1 MIQFAQPLA
10 LWALAGLSIPIAIHF
25 LSRKE
30 GKVIRIG
37 SIRHLE
43 ETTTQKFKGIRLN
56 EILLLLLRCLCI
68 FVFTLMLAGLQ
79 FSTNNKGSER
89 WLLLEKGLE
98 DDVRVK
104 TLRDSLDKQGFEIRF
119 LSLGFPT
126 LGNNSEEK
134 SSYYQLINNLSQK
147 DLEKVVVVSYNK
159 PHRFRGEP
167 CALPST
173 VQWISLPAAPSA
185 FEVNTW
191 ITSLDSLYIR
201 QGYSKEEVTYFETI
215 RRKVSPEELA
225 SLTRERSNQVAI
237 FADAG
242 YEADARIVEAA
253 LRSLRDYQHVELEL
267 LSYKTS
273 ELTSLPPDL
282 EFLFWLSDEP
292 MPESFN
298 YKIIHLKPD
307 ESTYL
312 IKQESPTQWRITKR
326 LHPEI
331 ALKENFTVELAS
343 LLLASPAL
351 EQVIQEKDVRLLP
364 DSLAWLPTQSENHR
378 TFLGAFR
385 PADSYLFYLLLVLLV
400 LERLLAYQR
409 KQ

>member
-1 MIQFAQPLA
+1 MIQFVQPLA

-68 FVFTLMLAGLQ
+68 VVFTLILAGLQ
-79 FSTNNKGSER
+79 FLTSNNGSKR

-98 DDVRVK
+98 DDARVN

-126 LGNNSEEK
+126 LDKPADEK
-134 SSYYQLINNLSQK
+134 SSYYQLINDLAQQ

-159 PHRFRGEP
+159 SHRFRGEP
-167 CALPST
+167 SALPGT
-173 VQWISLPAAPSA
+173 VQWISLPAAPSE

-191 ITSLDSLYIR
+191 ITSLDSLYTR
-201 QGYSKEEVTYFETI
+201 QGYSKEEVTYFETT
-215 RRKVSPEELA
+215 RRKVSLEEIA
-225 SLTRERSNQVAI
+225 SLTPERSKQVAI
-237 FADAG
+237 VSDAEH
-242 YEADARIVEAA
+242 EADVQLVEAS
-253 LRSLRDYQHVELEL
+253 LRSLRDYQHVELEF
-267 LSYKTS
+267 LSYRTS
-273 ELTSLPPDL
+273 ELAKLPSDL
-282 EFLFWLSDEP
+282 EFLFWLSDES
-292 MPESFN
+292 MPESLN

-307 ESTYL
+307 ESIDL

-331 ALKENFTVELAS
+331 ALKENFTVNFAS

-351 EQVIQEKDVRLLP
+351 EQLVQENDVRLLP
-364 DSLAWLPTQSENHR
+364 DSIAWLPTQSENHR

-385 PADSYLFYLLLVLLV
+385 PADSYLFYLLLVLLII
-400 LERLLAYQR
+400 ERLLAYQR